1 MTIFRQAILGLT
13 TIIGLIGSPHQ
24 SFAQEAMRGLSEA
37 GKAKLQ
43 VILEAAKK
51 EGKLSLVLGEGSLGG
66 SGSSLG
72 KDFNDYY
79 GLNLDVRFTPGPAMP
94 NVGATIIQ
102 QYQAK
107 RPALTDVYTGYAN
120 HITTLLLANAAE
132 KVDWSDWANNLQR
145 ADLIHADGAAIPI
158 TSSTPGI
165 AYNSDVIKGNDI
177 PKNFVDLLNPKFKG
191 RVVTTPYASSF
202 DRLATN
208 EMWGKEKTMDF
219 TRKLSKQVGGL
230 MRCNEVD
237 RIASGEFDIFGLT
250 CSQSNA
256 LRPTNKSAPI
266 GFVLANDAP
275 IVMYLYHAIPAN
287 SAHPNAA
294 RLWLNFI
301 LSRPAQKELYESD
314 SQDLHLLE
322 GSKTGELVKA
332 MEAKGTKFLMVDIN
346 FYKNH
351 NAKDMDTDLQDIQ
364 KILRGDQ

>member
-1 MTIFRQAILGLT
+1 MTIFRQAILGFT

-191 RVVTTPYASSF
+191 
-202 DRLATN
+202 
-208 EMWGKEKTMDF
+208 
-219 TRKLSKQVGGL
+219 LSL
-230 MRCNEVD
+230 
-237 RIASGEFDIFGLT
+237 IHI
-250 CSQSNA
+250 
-256 LRPTNKSAPI
+256 
-266 GFVLANDAP
+266 
-275 IVMYLYHAIPAN
+275 
-287 SAHPNAA
+287 
-294 RLWLNFI
+294 
-301 LSRPAQKELYESD
+301 
-314 SQDLHLLE
+314 
-322 GSKTGELVKA
+322 
-332 MEAKGTKFLMVDIN
+332 
-346 FYKNH
+346 
-351 NAKDMDTDLQDIQ
+351 
-364 KILRGDQ
+364 